1 MKLLNLCIA
10 ILCFSLT
17 SCMTM
22 DTLSES
28 KENFK
33 EGKYVTGTFTG
44 LLGLTIMPI
53 ADVFTLGGTLSADE
67 AAGVWTGAANTYNQ
81 NGNYNQSI
89 QNNDCNSIRRN
100 TPANAIR
107 ACQCEK
113 GRVKQ
118 SNDHVACQRTPSTLS
133 WGCSFFD
140 NGRHQCAVR

>member
-67 AAGVWTGAANTYNQ
+67 ATGVWTGAANTYNQ

-100 TPANAIR
+100 TPTNATQ

-113 GRVKQ
+113 GRVSQKNNTIYCTHTAPK
-118 SNDHVACQRTPSTLS
+118 SS
-133 WGCSFFD
+133 WSCSYFD
-140 NGRHQCAVR
+140 GRRQCATQ